1 MQTDIEKHRKLQKN
15 IEKTILGKQQQ
26 QKGEENIVNCI
37 KKIKKK
43 HIKTQKTGQATA
55 TER

>member
-26 QKGEENIVNCI
+26 QKGEENIVNCR
-37 KKIKKK
+37 KKLKE
-43 HIKTQKTGQATA
+43 KTQKNI
-55 TER
+55 